1 MRHNKKKII
10 KIALGVL
17 AGYFL
22 IMLIGYMGVV
32 FYFSSHFQ
40 KGTTIN
46 GISCENKTAEQV
58 KQQIQKQ
65 IGDYKLKIKEKD
77 GKTETISAVQVELSY
92 VDDQKV
98 EELLD
103 MQNPWRWM
111 KELSKKKTYKM
122 ETTTTYNEELLE
134 EVLDELSCFQKEN
147 IIAPQDA
154 YIKREGEEYVIVP
167 EVEGTT
173 LKEEVVEKVVKEAI
187 QKGDTEIDLEELECY
202 EKPSLYQKDAS
213 LLRELEEKNKKLQA
227 EQTAQLNHVEII

>member
-202 EKPSLYQKDAS
+202 EKPSLYQKDAI

>member
-1 MRHNKKKII
+1 MNHNKKKII
-10 KIALGVL
+10 KITLGVL

-22 IMLIGYMGVV
+22 IMMIGYMGVV
-32 FYFSSHFQ
+32 FYFSNHFQ

-46 GISCENKTAEQV
+46 GISCENKTVEQV

-173 LKEEVVEKVVKEAI
+173 LKEEVVEKAVKEAI

-213 LLRELEEKNKKLQA
+213 LLRELEEKNEQLQA

>member
-213 LLRELEEKNKKLQA
+213 LLRELEEKNEKLQA
-227 EQTAQLNHVEII
+227 EQTAQLNHAEII

>member
-77 GKTETISAVQVELSY
+77 GKTETISAIQVELSY
-92 VDDQKV
+92 VDDHKA

-111 KELSKKKTYKM
+111 KELSRKKDYKI
-122 ETTTTYNEELLE
+122 ETTTTYNEILLE

-173 LKEEVVEKVVKEAI
+173 LKEEKVEEAVKEAI
-187 QKGDTEIDLEELECY
+187 QKGETVINLEELECY
-202 EKPSLYQKDAS
+202 EKPSLYQNDPG
-213 LLRELEEKNKKLQA
+213 LLQELEEKNEKLQA
-227 EQTAQLNHVEII
+227 EKTAQLNDVEII

>member
-77 GKTETISAVQVELSY
+77 GKTETISAIQVELSY
-92 VDDQKV
+92 VDDHKA

-111 KELSKKKTYKM
+111 KELSRKKDYKI
-122 ETTTTYNEELLE
+122 ETTTTYNETLLE
-134 EVLDELSCFQKEN
+134 EALDELSCFQKEN

-173 LKEEVVEKVVKEAI
+173 LNEEKVEEAVKEAI
-187 QKGDTEIDLEELECY
+187 QKGETVIDLEELECY
-202 EKPSLYQKDAS
+202 EKPSLYQNDPG
-213 LLRELEEKNKKLQA
+213 LLQELEEKNEKLQA
-227 EQTAQLNHVEII
+227 EKTAQLNDVEII

>member
-213 LLRELEEKNKKLQA
+213 LLRELEEKNEKLQA

>member
-1 MRHNKKKII
+1 MNHNKKKII
-10 KIALGVL
+10 KITLGVL

-22 IMLIGYMGVV
+22 IMMIGYMGVV
-32 FYFSSHFQ
+32 FYFSNHFQ

-46 GISCENKTAEQV
+46 GISCENKTVEQV

-213 LLRELEEKNKKLQA
+213 LLRELEEKNEQLQA

>member
-1 MRHNKKKII
+1 MNHNKKKII
-10 KIALGVL
+10 KITLGVL

-22 IMLIGYMGVV
+22 IMMIGYMGVV
-32 FYFSSHFQ
+32 FYFSNHFQ

-46 GISCENKTAEQV
+46 GISCENKTVEQV

-202 EKPSLYQKDAS
+202 EKPSLYQKDAG
-213 LLRELEEKNKKLQA
+213 LLRELEEKNEKKTGRQEEENGRL
-227 EQTAQLNHVEII
+227 E

>member
-40 KGTTIN
+40 KSTTIN

-77 GKTETISAVQVELSY
+77 GKTETISAIQVELSY
-92 VDDQKV
+92 VDDHKA

-111 KELSKKKTYKM
+111 KELSRKKDYKI
-122 ETTTTYNEELLE
+122 ETTTTYNEILLE

-173 LKEEVVEKVVKEAI
+173 LKEEKVEEAVKEAI
-187 QKGDTEIDLEELECY
+187 QKGETVIDLEELECY
-202 EKPSLYQKDAS
+202 EKPSLYQNDPG
-213 LLRELEEKNKKLQA
+213 LLQELEEKNEKLQA
-227 EQTAQLNHVEII
+227 EKTAQLNDVEII

>member
-1 MRHNKKKII
+1 MNHNKKKII
-10 KIALGVL
+10 KITLGVL

-22 IMLIGYMGVV
+22 IMMIGYMGVV
-32 FYFSSHFQ
+32 FYFSNHFQ

-46 GISCENKTAEQV
+46 GISCENKTVEQV

-103 MQNPWRWM
+103 MQNPWSWM

-122 ETTTTYNEELLE
+122 ETITTYNEELLE

-147 IIAPQDA
+147 MIAPQDA

-213 LLRELEEKNKKLQA
+213 LLRELEEKNEKLQA

>member
-1 MRHNKKKII
+1 MNHNKKKII
-10 KIALGVL
+10 KITLGVL

-22 IMLIGYMGVV
+22 IMMIGYMGVV
-32 FYFSSHFQ
+32 FYFSNHFQ

-46 GISCENKTAEQV
+46 GISCENKTVEQV

-77 GKTETISAVQVELSY
+77 GKTETISAVQIELSY

-147 IIAPQDA
+147 MIAPQDA

>member
-77 GKTETISAVQVELSY
+77 GKTETISAIQVELSY
-92 VDDQKV
+92 VDDHKA

-111 KELSKKKTYKM
+111 KELSRKKDYKI
-122 ETTTTYNEELLE
+122 ETTTTYNEILLE

-173 LKEEVVEKVVKEAI
+173 LKEEKVEEAVKEAI
-187 QKGDTEIDLEELECY
+187 QKGETVIDLEELECY
-202 EKPSLYQKDAS
+202 EKPSLYQNDPG
-213 LLRELEEKNKKLQA
+213 LLQELEEKNEKLQA
-227 EQTAQLNHVEII
+227 EKTAQLNEVEII

>member
-77 GKTETISAVQVELSY
+77 GKTETISAIQVELSY
-92 VDDQKV
+92 VDDHKA

-111 KELSKKKTYKM
+111 KELSRKKDYKI
-122 ETTTTYNEELLE
+122 ETTTTYNEILLE

-173 LKEEVVEKVVKEAI
+173 LKEEKVEEAVKEAI
-187 QKGDTEIDLEELECY
+187 QKGETVIDLEELECY
-202 EKPSLYQKDAS
+202 EKPSLYQNDPG
-213 LLRELEEKNKKLQA
+213 LLQELEEKNEKLQA
-227 EQTAQLNHVEII
+227 EKTAQLNDVEII

>member
-1 MRHNKKKII
+1 MNHNKKKII
-10 KIALGVL
+10 KITLGVL
-17 AGYFL
+17 VGYFL
-22 IMLIGYMGVV
+22 IMMIGYMGVV
-32 FYFSSHFQ
+32 FYFSNHFQ

-46 GISCENKTAEQV
+46 GISCENKTVEQV

-173 LKEEVVEKVVKEAI
+173 LKEEVVEKAVKEAI

-213 LLRELEEKNKKLQA
+213 LLRELEEKNEQLQA

>member
-1 MRHNKKKII
+1 MNHNKKKII
-10 KIALGVL
+10 KITLGVL

-22 IMLIGYMGVV
+22 IMMIGYMGVV
-32 FYFSSHFQ
+32 FYFSNHFQ

-46 GISCENKTAEQV
+46 GISCENKTVEQV

-147 IIAPQDA
+147 MIAPQDA

-213 LLRELEEKNKKLQA
+213 LLRELEEKNEKLQA

>member
-77 GKTETISAVQVELSY
+77 GKTETISAIQVELSY
-92 VDDQKV
+92 VDDHKA
-98 EELLD
+98 EEFLD

-111 KELSKKKTYKM
+111 KELSRKKDYKI
-122 ETTTTYNEELLE
+122 ETTTTYNETLLE

-173 LKEEVVEKVVKEAI
+173 LKEEKVEEAVKEAI
-187 QKGDTEIDLEELECY
+187 QKGETVIDLEELECY
-202 EKPSLYQKDAS
+202 EKPSLYQNAPG
-213 LLRELEEKNKKLQA
+213 LLQELEEKNEKLQA
-227 EQTAQLNHVEII
+227 EKTAQLNDVEII

>member
-1 MRHNKKKII
+1 MNHNKKKII
-10 KIALGVL
+10 KITLGVL

-22 IMLIGYMGVV
+22 IMMIGYMGVV
-32 FYFSSHFQ
+32 FYFSNHFQ

-46 GISCENKTAEQV
+46 GISCENKTVEQV

-134 EVLDELSCFQKEN
+134 EILDELSCFQKEN
-147 IIAPQDA
+147 MIAPQDA

-213 LLRELEEKNKKLQA
+213 LLRELEEKNEKLQA

>member
-1 MRHNKKKII
+1 MNHNKKKII
-10 KIALGVL
+10 KITLGVL

-22 IMLIGYMGVV
+22 IMMIGYMGVV
-32 FYFSSHFQ
+32 FYFSNHFQ

-46 GISCENKTAEQV
+46 GISCENKTVEQV

-213 LLRELEEKNKKLQA
+213 LLRELEEKNEKLQA

>member
-1 MRHNKKKII
+1 MNHNKKKII
-10 KIALGVL
+10 KITLGVL

-22 IMLIGYMGVV
+22 IMMIGYMGVV
-32 FYFSSHFQ
+32 FYFSNHFQ

-46 GISCENKTAEQV
+46 GISCENKTVEQV
-58 KQQIQKQ
+58 KQQIQNQ

-213 LLRELEEKNKKLQA
+213 LLRELEEKNEKLQA

>member
-1 MRHNKKKII
+1 MNHNKKKII
-10 KIALGVL
+10 KITLGIL
-17 AGYFL
+17 TGYFL
-22 IMLIGYMGVV
+22 IMMIGYMGVV
-32 FYFSSHFQ
+32 FYFSNHFQ

-46 GISCENKTAEQV
+46 GISCENKTVEQV

-103 MQNPWRWM
+103 MQNPWSWM

-187 QKGDTEIDLEELECY
+187 QRGDTEIDLEELECY

-213 LLRELEEKNKKLQA
+213 LLRELEEKNEKLQA
-227 EQTAQLNHVEII
+227 EQTAQLNHAEII